1 MVSIAQS
8 DQGSVNI
15 FVTTVS
21 VNPSS
26 TVTPEHLSYL
36 SKIFRIFGIIS
47 QLLKAFFDLSC
58 KILSVLW
65 LPCTQCTELVF
76 VDLLRS
82 PRIDSQSGG
91 PVRQPY
97 LSYRPDRLHRLAK
110 PIPRNRF
117 LGSINVYKYR
127 LWSVLWWP
135 ERGGGWGG
143 MGGTVRRKKII

>member
-36 SKIFRIFGIIS
+36 SKIFTIFGIIS

-82 PRIDSQSGG
+82 PGIDYQLAGRYNNSI
-91 PVRQPY
+91 
-97 LSYRPDRLHRLAK
+97 YRTGLPGCIGR
-110 PIPRNRF
+110 RNRF
-117 LGSINVYKYR
+117 FGLLKRFQIRALGFFQ
-127 LWSVLWWP
+127 
-135 ERGGGWGG
+135 
-143 MGGTVRRKKII
+143 